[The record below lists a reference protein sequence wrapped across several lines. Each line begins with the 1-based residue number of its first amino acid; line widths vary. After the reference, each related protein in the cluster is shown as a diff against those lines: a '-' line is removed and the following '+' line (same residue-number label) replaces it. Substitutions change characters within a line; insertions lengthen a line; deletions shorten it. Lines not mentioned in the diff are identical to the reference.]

1 MTIPRPRAPVTAAC
15 DGVAHW
21 AKPHDGRRS
30 RIRVRFRMSEARGRV
45 RRPFPH
51 PMVLSSPLPVR
62 GGHAR
67 VSSESFHAGR
77 ASPTIAPVF
86 RAGMRALAG
95 IVLVS
100 CLAVAAPPQFDR
112 SPVAT
117 GAAAILAQTETLR
130 PAVLELALAA
140 YARAEEQGDVQ
151 RPRLTV
157 IDYELPSY
165 SKRLWVIDMTNGRV
179 LHEEL
184 VAHGMGSPT
193 GSGGDM
199 ERALSFSN
207 HCGTRKSSLGL
218 FRTAETY
225 QGQHGYSLRLD
236 GLEQGINDAAR
247 ERTIVVHPADYV
259 TDERARQHMVG
270 RSWGCPAVR
279 PAISRQLIDD
289 IKDGSLVFTYFPDD
303 GWLQRSPYLAPPAA
317 DRVAASAIP
326 SSPAG
331 RSRPGQ

>member
-1 MTIPRPRAPVTAAC
+1 VIK
-15 DGVAHW
+15 GV
-21 AKPHDGRRS
+21 KC
-30 RIRVRFRMSEARGRV
+30 
-45 RRPFPH
+45 
-51 PMVLSSPLPVR
+51 
-62 GGHAR
+62 
-67 VSSESFHAGR
+67 
-77 ASPTIAPVF
+77 
-86 RAGMRALAG
+86 ALAG
-95 IVLVS
+95 IVLVP
-100 CLAVAAPPQFDR
+100 CLTIAAPPQADQG
-112 SPVAT
+112 PVGP
-117 GAAAILAQTETLR
+117 GAVTILEQTETLR

-140 YARAEEQGDVQ
+140 YARAEEQGDVE

-165 SKRLWVIDMTNGRV
+165 EKRLWVIDMTNGRV

-199 ERALSFSN
+199 EWALAFSN
-207 HCGTRKSSLGL
+207 QCGTRKSSLGL

-236 GLEQGINDAAR
+236 GLEPGVNDAAR

-259 TDERARQHMVG
+259 TSERAEQRMVG

-303 GWLQRSPYLAPPAA
+303 GWLQRSPFLAQARAGAPPVAA
-317 DRVAASAIP
+317 KLAASANLLT
-326 SSPAG
+326 
-331 RSRPGQ
+331 R

>member
-1 MTIPRPRAPVTAAC
+1 
-15 DGVAHW
+15 
-21 AKPHDGRRS
+21 
-30 RIRVRFRMSEARGRV
+30 
-45 RRPFPH
+45 
-51 PMVLSSPLPVR
+51 
-62 GGHAR
+62 
-67 VSSESFHAGR
+67 
-77 ASPTIAPVF
+77 
-86 RAGMRALAG
+86 MRALAG

-100 CLAVAAPPQFDR
+100 CLAVAAPPQADR
-112 SPVAT
+112 DPVGP

-140 YARAEEQGDVQ
+140 YALAEEQGYVE

-165 SKRLWVIDMTNGRV
+165 EKRLWVIDMTSGRV

-184 VAHGMGSPT
+184 VAHGMGSPG

-199 ERALSFSN
+199 EKALSFSN
-207 HCGTRKSSLGL
+207 QCGTRKSSLGL

-236 GLEQGINDAAR
+236 GLEHGINDAAR

-259 TDERARQHMVG
+259 TSERAQQRMVG

-279 PAISRQLIDD
+279 PTISRQLIED
-289 IKDGSLVFTYFPDD
+289 IKDGSLVWTYFPDD
-303 GWLQRSPYLAPPAA
+303 GWLQRSPYLAQAHAGAPSASNK
-317 DRVAASAIP
+317 VAVSAIP
-326 SSPAG
+326 VVPAG
-331 RSRPGQ
+331 R

>member
-1 MTIPRPRAPVTAAC
+1 
-15 DGVAHW
+15 
-21 AKPHDGRRS
+21 
-30 RIRVRFRMSEARGRV
+30 
-45 RRPFPH
+45 
-51 PMVLSSPLPVR
+51 
-62 GGHAR
+62 
-67 VSSESFHAGR
+67 
-77 ASPTIAPVF
+77 
-86 RAGMRALAG
+86 MRALAWA
-95 IVLVS
+95 VLVPG
-100 CLAVAAPPQFDR
+100 LALAAPPQADR
-112 SPVAT
+112 DPAGSWAS
-117 GAAAILAQTETLR
+117 AILRQTATLR

-140 YARAEEQGDVQ
+140 YAQAEEKGQVQ

-165 SKRLWVIDMTNGRV
+165 EKRMWVIDMTSGRV
-179 LHEEL
+179 LHEEW

-207 HCGTRKSSLGL
+207 QCGTKKSSLGL

-247 ERTIVVHPADYV
+247 DRTIVVHPAGYV
-259 TDERARQHMVG
+259 TSDRAQERMIG

-279 PAISRQLIDD
+279 PAISQQLIDD
-289 IKDGSLVFTYFPDD
+289 IKDGSLIWTYFPDD
-303 GWLQRSPYLAPPAA
+303 SWLQRSPYLAHAAVATPPVAA
-317 DRVAASAIP
+317 KLAASAIP

-331 RSRPGQ
+331 RERRGQ

>member
-1 MTIPRPRAPVTAAC
+1 
-15 DGVAHW
+15 
-21 AKPHDGRRS
+21 
-30 RIRVRFRMSEARGRV
+30 
-45 RRPFPH
+45 
-51 PMVLSSPLPVR
+51 
-62 GGHAR
+62 
-67 VSSESFHAGR
+67 
-77 ASPTIAPVF
+77 
-86 RAGMRALAG
+86 MRALVG
-95 IVLVS
+95 IILVP
-100 CLAVAAPPQFDR
+100 CLAIAAPPQADHGPV
-112 SPVAT
+112 SP
-117 GAAAILAQTETLR
+117 GAVTILEQTELLR

-140 YARAEEQGDVQ
+140 YARAEEQGEVQ

-199 ERALSFSN
+199 ERALAFSN
-207 HCGTRKSSLGL
+207 QGGTRKSSLGL

-236 GLEQGINDAAR
+236 GLEPGVNDAAR

-259 TDERARQHMVG
+259 TSERAEQRMVG

-303 GWLQRSPYLAPPAA
+303 SWLQQSPYLAQARTGALSAA
-317 DRVAASAIP
+317 NTVAVTAIQ
-326 SSPAG
+326 AT
-331 RSRPGQ
+331 R

>member
-1 MTIPRPRAPVTAAC
+1 MC
-15 DGVAHW
+15 
-21 AKPHDGRRS
+21 
-30 RIRVRFRMSEARGRV
+30 
-45 RRPFPH
+45 
-51 PMVLSSPLPVR
+51 
-62 GGHAR
+62 
-67 VSSESFHAGR
+67 
-77 ASPTIAPVF
+77 
-86 RAGMRALAG
+86 ALVG
-95 IVLVS
+95 IVLVP
-100 CLAVAAPPQFDR
+100 CLAIAAPPQADHR
-112 SPVAT
+112 PVGPET
-117 GAAAILAQTETLR
+117 VAILEQTESLR

-199 ERALSFSN
+199 ERALAFSN
-207 HCGTRKSSLGL
+207 QCGTRKSSLGL

-259 TDERARQHMVG
+259 TSERAEQHMVG

-279 PAISRQLIDD
+279 PEVARTVIDTL
-289 IKDGSLVFTYFPDD
+289 KGGALLFAYYPDRK
-303 GWLQRSPYLAPPAA
+303 WLAESPMLRCGDPKPDPVLATL
-317 DRVAASAIP
+317 ASAVP
-326 SSPAG
+326 QG
-331 RSRPGQ
+331 